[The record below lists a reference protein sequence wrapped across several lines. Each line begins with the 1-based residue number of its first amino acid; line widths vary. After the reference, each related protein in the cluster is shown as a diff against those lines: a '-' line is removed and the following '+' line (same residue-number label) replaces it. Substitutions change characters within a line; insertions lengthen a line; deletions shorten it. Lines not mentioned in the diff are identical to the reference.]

1 MTDGKA
7 DQTHNRT
14 VSFKNCMLRIP
25 GSLNFGACQRNDKDE
40 IIGIPYEAEVRI
52 IQTWDGNRPDIN
64 HLLPRCYIWLK
75 SAAIKDMQERI
86 AADKVSRKYSWS
98 RKEEKKIFPWIEKL
112 LNKPLDSNR
121 YYCVWRILV
130 PYLINVRGLS
140 REEALKIILNW
151 LGKCNSVNRLSFN
164 VRKVDDVLNRVGSYY
179 PIGRLHL
186 EHDNNLLFQRLKNEG
201 VIY

>member
-1 MTDGKA
+1 MTNGKA
-7 DQTHNRT
+7 DQNHNRT

-25 GSLNFGACQRNDKDE
+25 GSLNFKSCQRNNRDE
-40 IIGIPYEAEVRI
+40 IIGIPSEAEVRI
-52 IQTWDGNRPDIN
+52 IQHWDGNRPSVN

-75 SAAIKDMQERI
+75 SAAIKDMQKRI
-86 AADKVSRKYSWS
+86 EADKVSRKYRWKS
-98 RKEEKKIFPWIEKL
+98 EGKKTFTWIENL

-151 LGKCNSVNRLSFN
+151 LGKCNSVKRLSFN
-164 VRKVDDVLNRVGSYY
+164 VRKVDDVLSRVGKHY
-179 PIGRLHL
+179 PIGPADL
-186 EHDNNLLFQRLKNEG
+186 EGDNKLLFERLKSEG
-201 VIY
+201 VIS